1 VQNNPAP
8 PQKAGMTE
16 ISEKISQSVSTGFSL
31 TVSEDRL
38 QVILSCSQER
48 LRNTN
53 LAAEIQ
59 AELKQMGIT
68 AELDNE
74 GLRMAIENAIAENK
88 EIKNITIAR
97 GITSVPPEDGRLEW
111 TGDYFTQGY
120 FVDPITGRI
129 DFHQKIEQRAVEKGQ
144 MLVKVIPPRDG
155 KDGADVCGRP
165 IKIARPRAAD
175 IKGGTNVAWDDKEL
189 GYRANCTGR
198 VRMMGRILEIDEVY
212 LVRGDIGKDTG
223 NINHSGQLVIEGN
236 IESDFKVEA
245 SGHIEVRGLIYACDI
260 KCGGNLIAREGI
272 NENQTKRIAV
282 GGDIA
287 AKYILNANIICNG
300 NILTKSE
307 IFQSIVKAKGEV
319 NCAEGRLV
327 GGEIMSAKGITAK
340 EAGSKGNVKT
350 TLVAGVDF
358 ALMDKLKNNNDN
370 IQKSKDAIKKL
381 TPACRKLKTSPITL
395 SAVQKENLMEMEY
408 QVVEAEEQI
417 TNLEEENKTI
427 RREIYS
433 NKTARVKI
441 LGILYPGVTIRIF
454 DSQYT
459 ADQPLMGPLVAALDR
474 ITGELALSAE
484 TNDNK

>member
-1 VQNNPAP
+1 
-8 PQKAGMTE
+8 MTE
-16 ISEKISQSVSTGFSL
+16 VSEKISQSVGTGFSL
-31 TVSEDRL
+31 KIAEDRL
-38 QVILSCSQER
+38 QVFLSCSREG
-48 LRNTN
+48 LHNPN
-53 LAAEIQ
+53 LTADIQ
-59 AELKQMGIT
+59 AEFKLMRVT

-74 GLRMAIENAIAENK
+74 GLRVAVENAIAENK
-88 EIKNITIAR
+88 EIENLTIAR
-97 GITSVPPEDGRLEW
+97 GITPVPPEDGRLEW

-144 MLVKVIPPRDG
+144 LLVKVIPPRDG

-165 IKIARPRAAD
+165 IKIVRPSAAE

-198 VRMMGRILEIDEVY
+198 VRIMGKTLEIDEVY
-212 LVRGDIGKDTG
+212 SIQGDVGKDTG
-223 NINHSGQLVIEGN
+223 NITHKGQLVIEGN

-260 KCGGNLIAREGI
+260 KCGGNLIAKEGI
-272 NENQTKRIAV
+272 NENQTKRIMV
-282 GGDIA
+282 VGDIA
-287 AKYILNANIICNG
+287 AKYILNANIVCNG
-300 NILTKSE
+300 NVLAKSE
-307 IFQSIVKAKGEV
+307 IFQSIVKTKGEV

-327 GGEIMSAKGITAK
+327 GGEIISAKGIIAK

-358 ALMDKLKNNNDN
+358 ALMDKLKQNNDN

-381 TPACRKLKTSPITL
+381 TPACRKFKTSPIPL
-395 SAVQKENLMEMEY
+395 SAAQKENLMEMEY

-417 TNLEEENKTI
+417 TNLEEENKTV

-433 NKTARVKI
+433 NKTAQVKI

-459 ADQPLMGPLVAALDR
+459 VDQPLMGPLVAALDR